1 MRLKLLTLFLLLSS
15 ISFAQETDG
24 QSPNDRC
31 RHTENKGFYAKASAS
46 IAYPCPTFI
55 ASAGYEFNRH
65 LAVGVGVGVL
75 SPAFYDICF
84 PLSIEISGDI
94 TKKNILGKRLK
105 DKGKSAFLCYSIE
118 PMIFGRNFYW
128 ISPKIGLRSNN
139 FHFYLTMIG
148 VNFSYRFRL

>member
-1 MRLKLLTLFLLLSS
+1 MKTKILALLTLFLFCTNSYS
-15 ISFAQETDG
+15 QEY
-24 QSPNDRC
+24 
-31 RHTENKGFYAKASAS
+31 KGFYAKASAS

-55 ASAGYEFNRH
+55 VSGGYEFNRH
-65 LAVGVGVGVL
+65 FAVGVGVGVL

-105 DKGKSAFLCYSIE
+105 DKGKSAFLCYSVE

-128 ISPKIGLRSNN
+128 ILPKIGLRSNN
-139 FHFYLTMIG
+139 FHFYLTAIG
-148 VNFSYRFRL
+148 VNFSYKFRLKNTSKI

>member
-1 MRLKLLTLFLLLSS
+1 MKTKILTLLTIFLFCTNSYS
-15 ISFAQETDG
+15 QEY
-24 QSPNDRC
+24 
-31 RHTENKGFYAKASAS
+31 KGLYAKASAS

-94 TKKNILGKRLK
+94 TKKNIIGKA
-105 DKGKSAFLCYSIE
+105 SLCYSIE
-118 PMIFGRNFYW
+118 PLVLLGTNLYYVL
-128 ISPKIGLRSNN
+128 PKIGLRTNN
-139 FHFYLTMIG
+139 CHFYLTVIG
-148 VNFSYRFRL
+148 FNFGYKIPFRKHQDF